1 MRSVRWVIT
10 GLGVGVVGGF
20 VGGILTSSRPETRD
34 QRAWLPDGPGIPV
47 RELPAAE
54 RVLPGNPQPVL
65 VGDPVAGEPV
75 PEYSD

>member
-20 VGGILTSSRPETRD
+20 VGGLLSSSRPETRGP
-34 QRAWLPDGPGIPV
+34 RAWLPDGPAVPV
-47 RELPAAE
+47 RELPAE
-54 RVLPGNPQPVL
+54 DRLLPGNPQPVL
-65 VGDPVAGEPV
+65 VGQPV

>member
-20 VGGILTSSRPETRD
+20 VGGIFTSPRPKTRPA
-34 QRAWLPDGPGIPV
+34 RAWLPDGPAVPL
-47 RELPAAE
+47 RALHADD

-65 VGDPVAGEPV
+65 VGDAV
-75 PEYSD
+75 PEFSE